1 MFLTFA
7 QVLERWLQQNRIQGF
22 LLHMHEALQDHLKSV
37 LDSILDRYAAL
48 ALFGTAAATIILIL
62 HCADMH
68 GLMLTS

>member
-48 ALFGTAAATIILIL
+48 ALLVPPPPPLSSFFIVQA
-62 HCADMH
+62 CMV
-68 GLMLTS
+68 